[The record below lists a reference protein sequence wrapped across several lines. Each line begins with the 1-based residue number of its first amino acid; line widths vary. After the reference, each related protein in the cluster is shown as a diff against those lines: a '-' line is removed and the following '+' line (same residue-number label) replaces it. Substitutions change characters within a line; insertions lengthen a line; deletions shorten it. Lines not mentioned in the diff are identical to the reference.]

1 MSAQTDKIEAGPRS
15 GGAEHHDN
23 DIDLKHEAVVLKSDH
38 DELGLWATVCRFK
51 KAVLICNLIAI
62 AAAADG
68 YQYKLNGNII
78 ANKGFV
84 NHIGFLNAAGT
95 KHVLNAQHTALWGA
109 MQSLGQLVG
118 MLFLNPVSDR
128 IGRKMTMYVLW
139 VVLAGSLTLETLVR
153 DWRDWSGAKILAG
166 VGVGALQSTL
176 PIYIA
181 EWSPSNIRGAM
192 VLTYSFWN
200 TIGKFL
206 APLTLLICEN
216 ADPQEYKIPI
226 VTQWGFLGIMLPIF
240 LWLPETAQYYAERD
254 LDEKGRASLD
264 RVNGRVP
271 GYDVDAEY
279 AIIKNSILE
288 QRRRRQELEQDDGS
302 SSSRKGWRE
311 LTDSYVACFRGPNAR
326 RTLGSALP
334 ACAQQLTGLSFLSTY
349 ASLFF
354 RQAGFADPFLITTV
368 LTAIAL
374 VTSVA
379 LMLWTDRFGR
389 RLVVFAA
396 ACVSTA
402 TMLVVAVIGLAPTS
416 TPLRGFCIFVACVWS
431 FFNNALGALGWAF
444 VGEIASQKLRAR
456 TAGLAAG
463 LSVVFGLTFNTA
475 LPVMLDTEGADMG
488 YQTGWLFFGVGAVTC
503 VVVWFFVPEPSRRNN
518 AEMDEMYDKGVPAWK
533 MKDYVTDVQL
543 AQRQARGRREE
554 VA

>member
-1 MSAQTDKIEAGPRS
+1 MSAQTDKIEASSHS

-23 DIDLKHEAVVLKSDH
+23 DVDFKHEPVVLKSDH
-38 DELGLWATVCRFK
+38 DELGLWAT
-51 KAVLICNLIAI
+51 AVFICNLIAI

-84 NHIGFLNAAGT
+84 NRIGFLNAAGT

-109 MQSLGQLVG
+109 IQSLGQLVG

-216 ADPQEYKIPI
+216 ANPQEYKIPI

-240 LWLPETAQYYAERD
+240 LWLPETAHYYAERD

-264 RVNGRVP
+264 RVNGQVP
-271 GYDVDAEY
+271 AYDVDAEY
-279 AIIKNSILE
+279 AIIKNLDP
-288 QRRRRQELEQDDGS
+288 RAAATTPRAGGRRRQQP
-302 SSSRKGWRE
+302 KG
-311 LTDSYVACFRGPNAR
+311 
-326 RTLGSALP
+326 
-334 ACAQQLTGLSFLSTY
+334 
-349 ASLFF
+349 
-354 RQAGFADPFLITTV
+354 AGFAIRSHHDG
-368 LTAIAL
+368 A
-374 VTSVA
+374 
-379 LMLWTDRFGR
+379 DRHRARDVRGPDAVDGPVR
-389 RLVVFAA
+389 APLVVFAA
-396 ACVSTA
+396 ACVSTL
-402 TMLVVAVIGLAPTS
+402 TMLVVAAIGLAPTS
-416 TPLRGFCIFVACVWS
+416 PPLRSFCIFVACVWS
-431 FFNNALGALGWAF
+431 FFNNALGSLGWAF

-475 LPVMLDTEGADMG
+475 LPVMLDTEGANMG
-488 YQTGWLFFGVGAVTC
+488 YKTGWLFFGVGAVTC

-518 AEMDEMYDKGVPAWK
+518 AEMDEMYEKGVPAWK

-543 AQRQARGRREE
+543 VQRQARGRHEE

>member
-51 KAVLICNLIAI
+51 KVAVLICNLIAI

-311 LTDSYVACFRGPNAR
+311 LADSYVACFRGPNAR

-431 FFNNALGALGWAF
+431 FFNNALGAHG
-444 VGEIASQKLRAR
+444 RAGGR
-456 TAGLAAG
+456 
-463 LSVVFGLTFNTA
+463 
-475 LPVMLDTEGADMG
+475 PGADMG